1 MMEYQHPII
10 NNIDSLKTLIGKK
23 YYYLGK
29 NKQQEISR
37 LIFEIAKREKVGFSD
52 VLEQIPPPPHRFSF
66 IKNYLLER
74 RYPSFHQKGLKIS
87 QAFCDVDINP
97 SFKVDLTTKP
107 LIVPKQF
114 FIEKS
119 VLSTDTVQQ
128 IRDKFPD
135 STFTAIESY
144 RDHVKNKEFS
154 IIDYN
159 KRLESFYIIREK
171 FDFYKHCPCSNDSA
185 SCGYYVMNLGSGCP
199 YECVYCFLQNY
210 VNSPGI
216 MLPANIE
223 DFFAVF
229 RNLKKDMRLGS
240 GEFTDSL
247 AFDHIME
254 YSPKIVNFFRQYP
267 KSTFEFKTKSNNIQ
281 LLTSLQGTKNIIIS
295 WSLNPQKLIDT
306 AEFFT
311 ASLDER
317 LEAAQKCIEAG
328 YRVAFHFDPIV
339 CYRGWE
345 TDYELLINAVFDKIG
360 EAENMAWLSLG
371 TLRVSP
377 QLKKIIENRFPET
390 TLLDEELL
398 TGFDGKLRYP
408 TEVRSFIYNS
418 MTSWIRKK
426 SKNVPVYLCM
436 EDMKMHRN
444 TQLSQT
450 LQ

>member
-1 MMEYQHPII
+1 MIHPTII
-10 NNIDSLKTLIGKK
+10 DIDHLKAVVSKK

-29 NKQQEISR
+29 NKQQEIAR
-37 LIFEIAKREKVGFSD
+37 LIFEIAKREKIGFSD
-52 VLEQIPPPPHRFSF
+52 VLEQIPSPPHRFSF

-74 RYPSFHQKGLKIS
+74 RYPSFQQKGLKIS
-87 QAFCDVDINP
+87 QAFCDVDVNP
-97 SFKVDLTTKP
+97 AFKVDLTRKP
-107 LIVPKQF
+107 LITPKQF
-114 FIEKS
+114 FVEES
-119 VLSTDTVQQ
+119 VLSAETVQR

-135 STFTAIESY
+135 SVFTTIKSY
-144 RDHVKNKEFS
+144 REHVKTREFT
-154 IIDYN
+154 IVDYN
-159 KRLESFYIIREK
+159 KRLESFYLIREK
-171 FDFYKHCPCSNDSA
+171 FDFYKYCPCSNDSS
-185 SCGYYVMNLGSGCP
+185 SCGYFVMNLGSGCP
-199 YECVYCFLQNY
+199 YECAYCFLQNY

-216 MLPANIE
+216 MLPVNIE
-223 DFFAVF
+223 DFFDVF

-254 YSPKIVNFFRQYP
+254 YSPKIVNFFRHYP
-267 KSTFEFKTKSNNIQ
+267 KSTFEFKTKSNNVQ
-281 LLTSLQGTKNIIIS
+281 LLTSLTGAKNVIIS
-295 WSLNPQKLIDT
+295 WSLNPQKLIDA

-317 LEAAQKCIEAG
+317 LEAAQKCIAAG
-328 YRVAFHFDPIV
+328 FRVAFHFDPIV
-339 CYRGWE
+339 YYDGWE
-345 TDYELLINAVFDKIG
+345 ADYELLVNAAFDKI
-360 EAENMAWLSLG
+360 EAENIAWLSLG

-390 TLLDEELL
+390 TLLDEEFL

-408 TEVRSFIYNS
+408 AEVRSFIYNS

-436 EDMKMHRN
+436 EDKKMHHN
-444 TQLSQT
+444 TQLSLT